1 MNIRPFFTIVQ
12 CSLVVFL
19 FAIVGF
25 SSCSSDSSENME
37 TDDTVQIPDSNTPE
51 EPLDPNRPWNLVWED
66 DFDGDLS
73 KWNVWQSG
81 AFNNEIQFYRPEQLT
96 IEDGILT
103 IDVQRETITGPNNPF
118 DDSPKE
124 FQYVSGRIE
133 SKKTFGPSRATGET
147 EYRFMARI
155 KMPPGNGMWPAFWSY
170 GDPWPTK
177 GEIDIVEAR
186 GNLPMEF
193 SSNIFYGTEPNIPLT
208 DNNNTVVEHE
218 LEVDITADF
227 HTYELIWTATS
238 LEIIFDGETLH
249 KYQASP
255 LNYIAT
261 LFGLKQQ
268 LVLNTAVGGFFFPNS
283 SPSSFVDNSQ
293 MQVDWVR
300 VYKR

>member
-1 MNIRPFFTIVQ
+1 MNTKSFFTIVHY
-12 CSLVVFL
+12 SLVVFL
-19 FAIVGF
+19 FTAMGI
-25 SSCSSDSSENME
+25 SSCSSDSSE
-37 TDDTVQIPDSNTPE
+37 TDDTVPIPDSNTPE
-51 EPLDPNRPWNLVWED
+51 EPLDPNRPWNLVWKD

-73 KWNVWQSG
+73 QWNVWESG

-103 IDVQRETITGPNNPF
+103 IDIQRETITGPNNPF
-118 DDSPKE
+118 DSSPKE

-133 SKKTFGPSRATGET
+133 TKTTFGPSSATGET

-155 KMPPGNGMWPAFWSY
+155 KLPPGNGMWPAFWSY
-170 GDPWPTK
+170 GDPWPTQ

-193 SSNIFYGTEPNIPLT
+193 SSNIFYGTEPGIPLT

-227 HTYELIWTATS
+227 HTYELIWTANS

-268 LVLNTAVGGFFFPNS
+268 IVLNTAVGGFFFPNS
-283 SPSSFVDNSQ
+283 SPSSFADTSQ